1 LSTVVDILRAKS
13 ENETNYHLKDHLFET
28 IGRAIQLK
36 DFINQNKSVLE
47 YNKFNDSFFEN
58 LIKACFLHDL
68 GKINWKFQLKLF
80 DEKEKEYDSQN
91 RSYKDDKLKQ
101 LSDFFDGFRDVNVK
115 DHEVISLIYTLLFLD
130 NNEWDRK
137 IRTAILLHHY
147 NEFYTNVDINI
158 RYVFDDYPDLTEYLR
173 FLIDKENDVADI
185 LSDLL
190 DYAENK
196 ITDSSAKNVL
206 GKLKNKMNFNRV
218 KDFKESVD
226 TGIGL
231 SAKLRMFNVPDKE
244 DQSFYD
250 FFVFLGCLRRC
261 DYSASGSI
269 KIEDV
274 QNLDQKVYKD
284 LDGNIRN
291 RVAAK
296 HIWQEDIL
304 AKYAYDNL
312 VLIAPTGS
320 GKTEFALLW
329 AKNRGKKL
337 IYTLPL
343 RVALND
349 LYWRFANNNNGYFNS
364 NYLRIL
370 HSTSFIEYLKEEKEG
385 EELNIDEKQA
395 TAELFSSPLI
405 LSTPDQVF
413 LSSLK
418 YYGFD
423 KLVSVYPFSA
433 VVIDEIQAYNPEMA
447 AVIIKA
453 VDIIK
458 KVCGNLLIITATF
471 PPYFENYFSEE
482 KGFNKIDLE
491 NEDAKL
497 KDQIKNYN
505 LQRHKIELSCSQ
517 VFEYKSNEDQKTKY
531 HTGKETNEENLK
543 INSESFERIKE
554 ILVNNDS
561 KNILIIVNNVGK
573 AINLYKKLEVNC
585 GELKVEKENLY
596 LLHSRL
602 LEKEKDRRINNEEE
616 GIKGKLNKIFEKRD
630 KGNEI
635 KSSERIVLIATQIV
649 EASIDVDFDV
659 LITEISPIDSQIQR
673 WGRIYRNRNNDY
685 AEDEANVLIFTG
697 SDRGTTAIYDR
708 RTIEKTIEVLKNYQ
722 GQFLDYEQERKIIK
736 EVFDSKIDNNHTL
749 KDVFSEEI
757 DKNLEWL
764 EYYSIEKRSEAQRIF
779 RKIGGVQVVV
789 PQLMEDEND
798 VIQKTFAKI
807 IGDSQSRELLWNAII
822 SEIKGETSKNV
833 DIWHLKKLLF
843 DYSFNLPIFSFEEEK
858 IKHGILRSV
867 SFKGFFILNIKDT
880 NKLEEFK
887 KYGINTIK
895 DIDIDNLEIEE
906 SGSADII

>member
-1 LSTVVDILRAKS
+1 MSTVVGILRAKS
-13 ENETNYHLKDHLFET
+13 ENETNYLLKDHLFET

-47 YNKFNDSFFEN
+47 YKFDDSFFEN

-115 DHEVISLIYTLLFLD
+115 DHEVTSLMYTLLFLD

-147 NEFYTNVDINI
+147 NEFYTNEDINI

-173 FLIDKENDVADI
+173 FLIDKENDIADI
-185 LSDLL
+185 LRDLL

-226 TGIGL
+226 TGSGL

-274 QNLDQKVYKD
+274 QNLEQKVYKD
-284 LDGNIRN
+284 LDKRIES
-291 RVAAK
+291 RVSAK

-482 KGFNKIDLE
+482 KGFDKIDLE

-497 KDQIKNYN
+497 KDQIKNYK
-505 LQRHKIELSCSQ
+505 LQRHKIELCPSQ
-517 VFEYKSNEDQKTKY
+517 IFEYKERADQ
-531 HTGKETNEENLK
+531 EAENENLK
-543 INSESFERIKE
+543 INSESYERIKE

-573 AINLYKKLEVNC
+573 AIDLYKKLEVNC
-585 GELKVEKENLY
+585 GKLKVGKENLY

-602 LEKEKDRRINNEEE
+602 LEKEKDRRINDEKE

-630 KGNEI
+630 KGNGI

-649 EASIDVDFDV
+649 EASIDVDFDI

-673 WGRIYRNRNNDY
+673 WGRVYRNRNNKY
-685 AEDEANVLIFTG
+685 AEDEANVFVFTG
-697 SDRGTTAIYDR
+697 IDKGTTAIYDR

-764 EYYSIEKRSEAQRIF
+764 EYYSIEKRSEAQQIF
-779 RKIGGVQVVV
+779 RQIGGVQVVV
-789 PQLMEDEND
+789 PQLMEEEND
-798 VIQKTFAKI
+798 IIQKTFAKI
-807 IGDSQSRELLWNAII
+807 IGDSQSRELSWNAII

-843 DYSFNLPIFSFEEEK
+843 DYSFNLPIFGFEESN
-858 IKHGILRSV
+858 IKFAIIKGG
-867 SFKGFFILNIKDT
+867 SFKGFSVLKIEDT
-880 NKLEEFK
+880 KKLEEFK
-887 KYGINTIK
+887 KYGINSIK
-895 DIDIDNLEIEE
+895 DKNLDVLEIDEL
-906 SGSADII
+906 GGANII